1 MIPKPASGLRALFA
15 LLATIVLVASVG
27 TASAAAAQWY
37 TGTTETNGTL
47 LTGKE
52 PLATSLAIENKQSF
66 KTGNPGWKGLHM
78 VWTVWTKQMVTEI
91 SGVECV
97 SCSIRNGTEG
107 AIGEG
112 KLKFTGVKIYGEPP
126 SGCQISSEWGE
137 PGTLTS
143 RNLEWK
149 LMTLGGKQYVV
160 FLPLGGGYGTL
171 FQVKLTGECGAAG
184 TYNLLGALA
193 AEPSAPGATTPW
205 SQAAKKHGLS
215 FSKEIQ
221 EASGA
226 SFMSEKPG
234 WVEGSLVD
242 SLPSGKYWNAK

>member
-1 MIPKPASGLRALFA
+1 MIAKPVSSMRA
-15 LLATIVLVASVG
+15 LLALSAIFVLMACIGS
-27 TASAAAAQWY
+27 ASATAAQWY

-66 KTGNPGWKGLHM
+66 KTGTPGWKGLHL
-78 VWTVWTKQMVTEI
+78 VWTVWTQQLVTEI

-97 SCSIRNGTEG
+97 SCSIVNTPEG

-112 KLKFTGVKIYGEPP
+112 KLKFTGVKLYG
-126 SGCQISSEWGE
+126 STGCTVLGE
-137 PGTLTS
+137 NFEEGTVVTKLL
-143 RNLEWK
+143 NWK
-149 LMTLGGKQYVV
+149 LTTIGGKQYVI
-160 FLPLGGGYGTL
+160 FSPQSGGYSAVITL
-171 FQVKLTGECGAAG
+171 RLSGCTAAG
-184 TYNLLGALA
+184 AYNLLGALA
-193 AEPSAPGATTPW
+193 AEPSAPGATSAW
-205 SQAAKKHGLS
+205 SQAAKKHGAS

-226 SFMSEKPG
+226 PFMSEKAS
-234 WVEGSLVD
+234 WIEGSLVD